1 MTMRLV
7 LAFVLGLLAA
17 TAQAQPWPA
26 KPVRIVVGFA
36 PGGGNDFIARFI
48 AQRLSGALAQQFIVE
63 NRPGAGGS
71 VGVEMALRSP
81 PDGHTLALISNSYTV
96 NPSLFPLRFDPLADM
111 APIIQISQG
120 PYLVVVHPSVP
131 ARSLQDLL
139 ALLRTKPDAVFF
151 ASSGT
156 GSVGHLATEL
166 FASMA
171 GFKLNHVPYKGTG
184 PALADTIA
192 GHAGA
197 LLGSTAST
205 LPHVRAG
212 KLRALAVT
220 TLKRL
225 PAEPDLPTIA
235 EAGVPGFETILWHG
249 LIGPRGLPV
258 PVIERLHREI
268 TAILKLKETADLLQN
283 DGVAPAAGGSPSEF
297 HAAIAREIG
306 VWKKVVATAGVKAE

>member
-1 MTMRLV
+1 MRL
-7 LAFVLGLLAA
+7 LLALLLA
-17 TAQAQPWPA
+17 MAAGLAHAQAWPA
-26 KPVRIVVGFA
+26 KPVRIIVGFA

-71 VGVEMALRSP
+71 IGVELALRSP
-81 PDGHTLALISNSYTV
+81 PDGYTLALISNSYTV
-96 NPSLFPLRFDPLADM
+96 NPSLFPLRFDPLGDM
-111 APIIQISQG
+111 TPVIQISQG

-131 ARSLQDLL
+131 ARTLPELL
-139 ALLRTKPDAVFF
+139 ALLRARPEAVFF

-192 GHAGA
+192 GHASA
-197 LLGSTAST
+197 LLGSSAST

-220 TLKRL
+220 TIRRL
-225 PAEPDLPTIA
+225 PAEPELPTVA
-235 EAGVPGFETILWHG
+235 ESGVPGFETILWHG
-249 LIGPRGLPV
+249 LIGPRGLSPSTV
-258 PVIERLHREI
+258 ERLHREI

-283 DGVAPAAGGSPSEF
+283 DGVAPAAGGTPAEF
-297 HAAIAREIG
+297 QAAIAREIG